1 MNFTDQL
8 LENPL
13 SAWAIALA
21 LTVLTYLFLRIVQ
34 RLVSRKLATIAQTTA
49 TRIDDVAGE
58 VLSGTRSFFLITV
71 SVNIGSLVLD
81 LPPSANQI
89 IGHIVVLAVFIQ
101 VGIWVS
107 RGIAFVLTRSMR
119 DGTGD
124 DPASATMLTPMLF
137 ITQLIVWAVIILLAL
152 DNVGVDV
159 TALITGLGIGGIAV
173 ALALHT
179 ILGDLFASLAIV
191 LDKPFVIGDFIT
203 VAEFSGTIEHVGL
216 KTTRVRSL
224 TGEQIVIGNSDLLSS
239 RIRNFKRMEERRAL
253 FVVGVTYQTPYEKLR
268 QIPEMIKEIIVK
280 DPVARFDRCHFKQF
294 ADSSLNFET
303 VYFVLAPDYITYMD
317 RQQAINLEV
326 YRKFEAEGIE
336 FAYPTQT
343 LYLEK
348 GEKSEEE
355 VGPSVP
361 ES

>member
-1 MNFTDQL
+1 MNLTDQL
-8 LENPL
+8 LNNPL
-13 SAWAIALA
+13 SDWVIALG
-21 LTVLTYLFLRIVQ
+21 LTIFTYVFLRIAR
-34 RLVSRKLATIAQTTA
+34 RLINRKLAKLAAKTD
-49 TRIDDVAGE
+49 TRIDDLVSD
-58 VLSGTRSFFLITV
+58 VLAGTRSFFLIAV
-71 SVNIGSLVLD
+71 SAKVGSLVLD
-81 LPPSANQI
+81 LPVSATQI

-101 VGIWVS
+101 TGIWVA
-107 RGIAFVLTRSMR
+107 RGVSFILTRSMR
-119 DGTGD
+119 EGTGG
-124 DPASATMLTPMLF
+124 DPASVTMLTPMLF
-137 ITQLIVWAVIILLAL
+137 ITRLVVWAVILLLAL

-173 ALALHT
+173 ALALQT

-203 VAEFSGTIEHVGL
+203 VADFSGTIEHVGL

-224 TGEQIVIGNSDLLSS
+224 TGEQIVIGNSDLLNS

-268 QIPEMIKEIIVK
+268 RIPEMIKEIIVK
-280 DPVARFDRCHFKQF
+280 DPVARFDRCHFKEF
-294 ADSSLNFET
+294 AASSLNFET
-303 VYFVLAPDYITYMD
+303 VYFVLAPDYISYME

-326 YRKFEAEGIE
+326 YRRFEAEGIE

-348 GEKSEEE
+348 GE
-355 VGPSVP
+355 
-361 ES
+361 